1 MQNQEKLNQAVTAF
15 ELWRKNRINSR
26 ENIPDEL
33 RHLAVELLKNYSSG
47 QITRALRICTTQ
59 LNSWR
64 KPLPTE
70 QPVPDFVPLQIEPDV
85 QHKSGLNLQ
94 LILPNSSQIR
104 ISGDISPDLLR
115 VLIQEAG
122 EQR

>member
-15 ELWRKNRINSR
+15 EHWRKNRINSR

-33 RHLAVELLKNYSSG
+33 RHLAVELLKNYGSG

-64 KPLPTE
+64 RQLPAE

-104 ISGDISPDLLR
+104 LCGDISPDLLR

-122 EQR
+122 GQP